1 MEGPIDGHATSSVP
15 GERTIDQPEL
25 PRQGLYTDSKVHTEV
40 VEGSV
45 QLKRGLTDDFEIFC
59 DEGSRIGGEGKY
71 PTPMTYMAMA
81 TGF

>member
-1 MEGPIDGHATSSVP
+1 
-15 GERTIDQPEL
+15 
-25 PRQGLYTDSKVHTEV
+25 V